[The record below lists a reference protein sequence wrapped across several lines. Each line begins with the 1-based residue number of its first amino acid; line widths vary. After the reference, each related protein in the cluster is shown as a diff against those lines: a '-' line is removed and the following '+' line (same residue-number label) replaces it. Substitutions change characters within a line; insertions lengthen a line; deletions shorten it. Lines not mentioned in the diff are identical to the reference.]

1 MPGIQLGLLH
11 ICGKNEKS
19 HYIHIPGTQKVHVSE
34 RPGGLMSLA
43 FLKLCSIRNQLAS
56 APFYLPPTGASL
68 TPWRVS
74 DGIKALQNT

>member
-1 MPGIQLGLLH
+1 MVCSVLSIFPVTRTMPDIQLGLLH

-43 FLKLCSIRNQLAS
+43 F
-56 APFYLPPTGASL
+56 
-68 TPWRVS
+68 
-74 DGIKALQNT
+74 